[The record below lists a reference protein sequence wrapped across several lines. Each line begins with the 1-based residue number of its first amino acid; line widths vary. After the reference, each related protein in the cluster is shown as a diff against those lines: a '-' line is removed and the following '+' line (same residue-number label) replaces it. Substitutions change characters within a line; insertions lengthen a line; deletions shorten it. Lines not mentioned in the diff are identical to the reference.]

1 MQAPNPRYVA
11 LPSRVVSLLTQV
23 SASPPQLVIDASTIF
38 EDLSAYIGSSVFS
51 DVKLLLDDG
60 SIVCRCVRLRLLLL
74 LQVDRSFLVRL
85 PSLLHTK

>member
-1 MQAPNPRYVA
+1 M
-11 LPSRVVSLLTQV
+11 
-23 SASPPQLVIDASTIF
+23 IDASTIF

-74 LQVDRSFLVRL
+74 LQVDHSFLVRL